1 MEGRREAYHA
11 QDHILLEAYRD
22 AHPSVASPA
31 PDRTHAPDPDIPAAL
46 AILVGAC
53 FARVGTK
60 AWAAAIPRTAA
71 KARPAQY

>member
-22 AHPSVASPA
+22 AHPSVASP
-31 PDRTHAPDPDIPAAL
+31 APDPDIPAAL